1 VTAPAWD
8 GRGTD
13 PWLPA
18 RLEARVQI
26 AAAERSIRD
35 AVWAALSAW
44 VVKVARTVLRTG
56 QRPDVDA
63 VWTLVPE
70 WQAAVQAIVTGP
82 ILDLLGAAYRT
93 LFGDDYP
100 WDQRAFV
107 VRYLAEVRN
116 RLVRVPDQVFDLIA
130 SDLAEGINLG
140 EGIPE
145 LSRRVDASLS
155 ISGSERWPNRAT
167 VIARTETIGA
177 MNAGRSDAFAALIEL
192 EPDTEFETVWI
203 STDDARTRHTHNEAD
218 GQRVPVG
225 QPFTVGGFE
234 LRFPGDPSGPPQ
246 EIIQCRC
253 VALLVERGESTDM
266 SNRQMRQGRPR

>member
-1 VTAPAWD
+1 MTAPAWD

-35 AVWAALSAW
+35 AVWSALSSW
-44 VVKVARTVLRTG
+44 VVQVSRAVLRNG
-56 QRPDVDA
+56 GRPDVDA
-63 VWTLVPE
+63 VWTLVPA
-70 WQAAVQAIVTGP
+70 WQAAVQKIVTGP
-82 ILDLLGAAYRT
+82 ILEVLGAAYRA

-100 WDQRAFV
+100 WDQRSFV

-130 SDLAEGINLG
+130 SELAAGINLG
-140 EGIPE
+140 EGIPG
-145 LSRRVDASLS
+145 LSRRVDMSLS
-155 ISGSERWPNRAT
+155 ITDSERWPNRAT

-192 EPDTEFETVWI
+192 EPDTEFETVWLA
-203 STDDARTRHTHNEAD
+203 TDDKRTRHTHNEAD

-246 EIIQCRC
+246 EVIQCRC
-253 VALLVERGESTDM
+253 VALLVEVGETVDM
-266 SNRQMRQGRPR
+266 SNRQFQETR